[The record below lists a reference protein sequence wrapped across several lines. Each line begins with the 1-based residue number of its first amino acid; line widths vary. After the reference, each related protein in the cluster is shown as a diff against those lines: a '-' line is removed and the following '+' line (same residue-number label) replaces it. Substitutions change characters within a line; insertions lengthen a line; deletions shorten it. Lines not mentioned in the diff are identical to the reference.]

1 MRELGDRNAA
11 TDEILTR
18 IALSFREHNV
28 EMAFNQVEV
37 MIKNLHGQELNLTT
51 GQMVA
56 ATAAADAQQ
65 GQLPPPTPAIDPQ

>member
-1 MRELGDRNAA
+1 
-11 TDEILTR
+11 
-18 IALSFREHNV
+18 
-28 EMAFNQVEV
+28 V